1 MLKAQKNIL
10 ALLLALFV
18 IASFGTASANQQT
31 GGMMTN
37 NGVPLPLDVNGFQ
50 LGLSVNLDNFINPA
64 GLGDVLLYNY
74 YNARGGMQT
83 YFTVVNTSSSNGQR
97 VRVRFREAAD
107 IEKSACPNNSG
118 VNQESRGSYEILDF
132 DICLSANDMWSGFI
146 TAGANGGA
154 KLCTLDTDTFVYDGA
169 DGAHVFPAGCVPFK
183 FGAENGKAGGK
194 ITADNT
200 MEGYFEMIGERSL
213 IAEPES
219 CWPERALHADSPDI
233 IGSDVPNVLFGNAA
247 MISTL
252 TGATYTYNATA
263 IADFNFADITE
274 STFTELPNLDAS
286 AGDGL
291 RGVNYILMK
300 EHLYSVYD
308 LSNAGT
314 AFVITAPTKALT
326 QTCGATSDI
335 FDDTRVRFGVWDDKE
350 NSPQTSCSFSP
361 CSLLDNTLPYEV
373 NVLTLNNSKIVSSTV
388 AQNISTSFTFG
399 WFDLNLNPVPVSA
412 PALLTPAHQI
422 VTIDSVRTI
431 TNRGWPVL
439 GLTLLD
445 VNNDIST
452 GAFVM
457 QHRTN
462 ITETLFIV
470 PIL

>member
-10 ALLLALFV
+10 ALILALFL

-37 NGVPLPLDVNGFQ
+37 NGVPLPLDDPSFAG
-50 LGLSVNLDNFINPA
+50 GLTVNLDNFINPA

-74 YNARGGMQT
+74 YNARSGMQT
-83 YFTVVNTSSSNGQR
+83 YFTVVNTSSTNGQR
-97 VRVRFREAAD
+97 VRVRFREGSD
-107 IEKSACPNNSG
+107 IKPNG
-118 VNQESRGSYEILDF
+118 VCTPEEARGSFEVLDF

-146 TAGANGGA
+146 TAGPGGAA
-154 KLCTLDTDTFVYDGA
+154 KLCSQDTDTFIFDGN
-169 DGAHVFPAGCVPFK
+169 DGAHVFPASCVTFK
-183 FGAENGKAGGK
+183 YGADGAAAGNIKA
-194 ITADNT
+194 DDT

-219 CWPERALHADSPDI
+219 CWPDRANHIDSPDI
-233 IGSDVPNVLFGNAA
+233 VGSDTPNVLFGNAA
-247 MISTL
+247 LVSTA

-263 IADFNFADITE
+263 IADFNNVDIQATPA
-274 STFTELPNLDAS
+274 SSRPELFSDS
-286 AGDGL
+286 GDGI

-308 LSNAGT
+308 LQNAGT
-314 AFVITAPTKALT
+314 AYVITAPTKALT
-326 QTCGATSDI
+326 QQCGKPNDI
-335 FDDTRVRFGVWDDKE
+335 FDDDRVQFTVWDDKE
-350 NSPQTSCSFSP
+350 NAPQSSCAFSP
-361 CSLLDNTLPYEV
+361 CPLGQDNHLPYEV
-373 NVLTLNNSKIVSSTV
+373 NVLTLNDSKIVNSKV
-388 AQNISTSFTFG
+388 NQNITTTFSFG
-399 WFDLNLNPVPVSA
+399 WFDLNLNPAGVNPIGLN
-412 PALLTPAHQI
+412 PLHRI
-422 VTIDSVRTI
+422 VTTDSVRTI
-431 TNRGWPVL
+431 NNWGWPTL

-462 ITETLFIV
+462 ITRTLRIV